1 MMNIITAKGGHNLKN
16 RLIPYLSRSGSFS
29 QLSVTRYPASI
40 NRIAAWVSGARS
52 FRKALLY
59 AFLFPHEKA
68 AELQENAEFTDLFV
82 LTEEFKTAPFAA
94 VWEEYCRRSGVEPG
108 IEWLDSVKQYEKK
121 VTSKR

>member
-1 MMNIITAKGGHNLKN
+1 MEFAFFLA
-16 RLIPYLSRSGSFS
+16 LDYFD
-29 QLSVTRYPASI
+29 ASI

-108 IEWLDSVKQYEKK
+108 IKWLDSVKQYEKK